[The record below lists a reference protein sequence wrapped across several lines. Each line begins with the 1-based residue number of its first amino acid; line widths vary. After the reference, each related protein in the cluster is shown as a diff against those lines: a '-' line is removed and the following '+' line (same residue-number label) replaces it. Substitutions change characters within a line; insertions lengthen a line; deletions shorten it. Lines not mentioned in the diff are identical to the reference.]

1 MSIMASDDATKVRVL
16 EINNEITTFGIAAT
30 EQQEADTGRRLRG
43 AGELPRGGRDQPDH
57 PRGGQQEVHGL
68 RAQAQDQLACLQS
81 QGVQREEKVSASCGK
96 SKIEQLPCFLEFI
109 CVPFVV
115 FRYSDF
121 EWLKNELER
130 DSKV

>member
-43 AGELPRGGRDQPDH
+43 AGQLPRGGRDQPDH

-96 SKIEQLPCFLEFI
+96 S
-109 CVPFVV
+109 
-115 FRYSDF
+115 
-121 EWLKNELER
+121 
-130 DSKV
+130 